1 MQPPEN
7 QGIRIKGVTHRF
19 RADERLIVEAISLDV
34 REGEFVSI
42 VGPSGCGKST
52 LLRMVAG
59 LLKPSEGE
67 IVVGCGSERSPAGAR
82 IGFVFQQAALL
93 PWRTAWQNLVLP
105 FELGPTDVRQGIPSE
120 SQIFEVIRR
129 VGLRREDVHKR
140 PRELS
145 GGMRMRLSLARA
157 ILQNPAILL
166 LDEPLA
172 AVDDILRVQL
182 QEDLAGLHFERRLTS
197 MLVTHHLHEAIFL
210 SDRVIVLSGSPGRQL
225 GELRVDEPHPRRSE
239 FRRSEAFFRLTNELS
254 SILQDGGAER

>member
-1 MQPPEN
+1 MQPPEK
-7 QGIRIKGVTHRF
+7 QGIHLQGVTHRF
-19 RADERLIVEAISLDV
+19 RTDERLIVEGISLHV

-52 LLRMVAG
+52 LLKMVAG
-59 LLKPSEGE
+59 LLTPSQGK
-67 IVVGCGSERSPAGAR
+67 ITVGDAADRTAEPPR

-105 FELGPTDVRQGIPSE
+105 FQLGTSSERQNVPADAE
-120 SQIFEVIRR
+120 VFEVLQR
-129 VGLRREDVHKR
+129 VGLRREDISKR

-157 ILQNPAILL
+157 ILQDPKILL

-197 MLVTHHLHEAIFL
+197 MLVTHHLLEAVFL

-225 GELRVDEPHPRRSE
+225 GELRVEEPHPRSSG

-254 SILQDGGAER
+254 SMLHAGGA